1 MGNLQSLTSRAISNM
16 KQVRI
21 PEEGVGVVTGEVPR
35 RDPILMKVGTENIR
49 LEYKNLEK
57 FC

>member
-16 KQVRI
+16 KQVKI
-21 PEEGVGVVTGEVPR
+21 PKEGVAVVTGEVPR
-35 RDPILMKVGTENIR
+35 REPILMEGGTENDR
-49 LEYKNLEK
+49 LEYKNLER